1 MIILPPFAISPPQ
14 LRHHHEYA
22 MYALVEPRPA
32 INWPADWDRPE
43 QPEQEHPPHEDHS
56 PLFVGIAANV
66 TNPRSSIPAPGL
78 LATRIRL
85 WQRRGWQS
93 ALICQRRLAIS
104 TRANSSRHCAHTR
117 QTSRPKRR
125 NISPTRLP
133 VRCSGFV
140 AEVAADFR

>member
-43 QPEQEHPPHEDHS
+43 QPEQEHPSHEDHS

-104 TRANSSRHCAHTR
+104 TRGEFFTTLCAYATNVPPETKKHLANSSTR
-117 QTSRPKRR
+117 KMFGIRR
-125 NISPTRLP
+125 RGGG
-133 VRCSGFV
+133 RF
-140 AEVAADFR
+140 